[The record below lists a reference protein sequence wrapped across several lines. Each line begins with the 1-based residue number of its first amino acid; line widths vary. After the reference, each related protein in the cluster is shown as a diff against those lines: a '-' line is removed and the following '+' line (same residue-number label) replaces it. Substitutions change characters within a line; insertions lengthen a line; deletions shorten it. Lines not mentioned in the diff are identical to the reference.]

1 MLFSESS
8 IINFKFFIPT
18 IKITEGRNS
27 LSGFI
32 KLNSMKKYFLFLTL
46 LSFEAKSQDVVKPD
60 TIKQLSVGF
69 NLLKLAGGAPSA
81 IQQVGFIR
89 NRVRNHAFKFVF
101 YTSSFYSGNKFD
113 QLNTP
118 GKISISD
125 SIITISSDYISQTSS
140 GISFSYEKFQLSN
153 QDKNI
158 ELFSGFGIKGGTTHH
173 DHGNTTVAY
182 LKDSTGNFVFSD
194 SLSYNSALFLMNNS
208 FKEYNIGIIP
218 YAGVLLMPDKTL
230 SIDFQVS
237 FPMSYNWKI
246 PSNPDV
252 KRSFSFGTE
261 MLYSI
266 NIILNFNFLSNPD
279 TM

>member
-1 MLFSESS
+1 
-8 IINFKFFIPT
+8 
-18 IKITEGRNS
+18 
-27 LSGFI
+27 
-32 KLNSMKKYFLFLTL
+32 MKKYLLLFTL
-46 LSFEAKSQDVVKPD
+46 FFNQAKSQDVIKPD

-69 NLLKLAGGAPSA
+69 NLLKLSGSTSSA

-89 NRVRNHAFKFVF
+89 NRVRNHAFKFAF
-101 YTSSFYSGNKFD
+101 YTSSYYSGNKLD

-118 GKISISD
+118 GKITIND

-153 QDKNI
+153 ADKNI
-158 ELFSGFGIKGGTTHH
+158 ELFSGLGIKGGTTHH
-173 DHGNTTVAY
+173 DHGNTSIAY
-182 LKDSTGNFVFSD
+182 AKDSSGNYIFND
-194 SLSYNSALFLMNNS
+194 SLSYNSAEFLMNNS

-218 YAGVLLMPDKTL
+218 YAGILLMPDKTL

-237 FPMSYNWKI
+237 FPMSYSWKI
-246 PSNPDV
+246 PSSSSV

-266 NIILNFNFLSNPD
+266 NIILNFNFLSD
-279 TM
+279 TETL